1 MSKRMRIGLMS
12 DGYKNNYLMVEVNVI
27 MAENS
32 KKFRL

>member
-12 DGYKNNYLMVEVNVI
+12 DDYKNNYLMVEVNVI
-27 MAENS
+27 MDENS